1 MSSFDRR
8 TVLISLV
15 ALAGCGFTPAYGPGG
30 TGAALR
36 GKVEIAA
43 PNGRQSYNL
52 SNRLID
58 QFGPTETPLYR
69 LNYDITTEEND
80 IGLTRDGDINRYH
93 ITGTVKFTLSDIA
106 TGRTLLDSSTSNF
119 TSYSATG
126 NSVDTLTATR
136 DAYERLMT
144 ILADQMVSEI
154 IATVELPS

>member
-36 GKVEIAA
+36 GKVDIAA
-43 PNGRQSYNL
+43 PKGRQSYNL

-69 LNYDITTEEND
+69 LTYDISTQTND